1 MSLQYIIDS
10 YNVINHPRFRPAAKI
25 ASSIQRS
32 LHDFIRLN
40 RLTGSPKNTAVLVFD
55 GYPAPGQEI
64 PEEEGLIWV
73 YSRRIDADEK
83 IKKLVEES
91 GQPKNIIVVSDDR
104 QIQLTARFLRAHA
117 CGVEEFICGKK
128 NNKAAA
134 IAKAGLD
141 DIKLT
146 YSQMQKINAE
156 LKKRWLE

>member
-1 MSLQYIIDS
+1 MSLQYVIDS
-10 YNVINHPRFRPAAKI
+10 YNIINHPRFRSAAKP

-40 RLTGSPKNTAVLVFD
+40 RLTGSPKNTVILVFD

-64 PEEEGLIWV
+64 PEEQGLIWI

-83 IKKLVEES
+83 IKNLVEES
-91 GQPKNIIVVSDDR
+91 GQPKNIIVISDDR
-104 QIQLTARFLRAHA
+104 QVQLMARFLHA
-117 CGVEEFICGKK
+117 QPCGVEEFICGKK
-128 NNKAAA
+128 NNKSAA

-156 LKKRWLE
+156 FKKRWSE